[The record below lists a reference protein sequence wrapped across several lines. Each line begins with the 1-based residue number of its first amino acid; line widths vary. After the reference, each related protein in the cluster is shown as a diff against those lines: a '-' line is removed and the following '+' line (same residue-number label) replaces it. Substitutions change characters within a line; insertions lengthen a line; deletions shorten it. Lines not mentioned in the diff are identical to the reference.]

1 MTNPDINI
9 NININLNINMN
20 WADISEDNLI
30 TDLYQEIEND
40 EDRLKKKKQKAI
52 VYIKELIDNMNVD
65 FEPDES
71 YRKNVRYM
79 ILGLVL
85 CQLLKQKTI
94 NLYRKGKEDRE
105 YLASFL
111 MMKIQHYLAN
121 NFSPDIWEGIIKMV
135 YKEYEGKIKIND
147 SIKDTIYLGLN
158 KKIINPEILVSAVI
172 NNKKIYTQIKKTEP
186 KNYI

>member
-30 TDLYQEIEND
+30 TDLYQEIEDD
-40 EDRLKKKKQKAI
+40 EIKIENKKKEAI
-52 VYIKELIDNMNVD
+52 SYIKELVDNINVD

-111 MMKIQHYLAN
+111 MMKIQNYLAS
-121 NFSPDIWEGIIKMV
+121 NFSPDTWEEIIKMV

-158 KKIINPEILVSAVI
+158 KKIINPDILVSAVI
-172 NNKKIYTQIKKTEP
+172 NNKKVYTQLKKVEP